1 MQRELEEVLLNKGEL
16 KRWVELDTFRYNAVV
31 YYVILL
37 CLLQTPREE
46 RNGELNASIQAFGDR
61 NFSVFLE
68 IIFKALLFIVE
79 LLKLQK
85 ILKKRGKY
93 ITLVNL
99 LTDVK
104 NHNQVI
110 YRIQVLD
117 ELSSVGNQVSLD
129 DRATVLEAMK
139 ITKNNLIQALKTDRI
154 LRQNPGFKPDRFAV
168 DLASMRSLHIQEKSS
183 EYGKLLN
190 EALQI
195 GMSLQDELEGRIFKT
210 SSKKDVNLD
219 NLEDEKSE

>member
-1 MQRELEEVLLNKGEL
+1 MQVELEEVLINKGDL
-16 KRWVELDTFRYNAVV
+16 KHWVELDSFRYHLVLA
-31 YYVILL
+31 YVILL
-37 CLLQTPREE
+37 SLIETPKFE
-46 RNGELNASIQAFGDR
+46 RKGELNASIQAFGDR
-61 NFSVFLE
+61 ALSPLLE
-68 IIFKALLFIVE
+68 IAFNFLLFIVE
-79 LLKLQK
+79 LLKLQGF
-85 ILKKRGKY
+85 LKQRGKY

-117 ELSSVGNQVSLD
+117 ELSSVGNKVSLD
-129 DRATVLEAMK
+129 DRKTVLEALK
-139 ITKNNLIQALKTDRI
+139 ITKNNLIQALKTDKI

-168 DLASMRSLHIQEKSS
+168 DLASMRSLHIQEQSS

-195 GMSLQDELEGRIFKT
+195 GVSLQDELEGRVFKAT
-210 SSKKDVNLD
+210 HEKELKPDEHKD
-219 NLEDEKSE
+219 ERSE

>member
-1 MQRELEEVLLNKGEL
+1 MQVELEEVLLNKGEL
-16 KRWVELDTFRYNAVV
+16 RRWIELDNFRYHTVV

-37 CLLQTPREE
+37 TLIETPKFE
-46 RNGELNASIQAFGDR
+46 RKGELNASIQAFGDR
-61 NFSVFLE
+61 ALSPLLE
-68 IIFKALLFIVE
+68 IAFNFLLSVVE
-79 LLKLQK
+79 LLKLQAF
-85 ILKKRGKY
+85 LKQRGKY

-117 ELSSVGNQVSLD
+117 ELSSVGNKVSLD
-129 DRATVLEAMK
+129 DRKTVLEALK
-139 ITKNNLIQALKTDRI
+139 ITKNNLIQALKTDKI

-168 DLASMRSLHIQEKSS
+168 DLASMRSLQVQEKSS
-183 EYGKLLN
+183 EYGQLLN

-195 GMSLQDELEGRIFKT
+195 GVSLQNELEGRVFNN
-210 SSKKDVNLD
+210 SSEKK
-219 NLEDEKSE
+219 SI

>member
-1 MQRELEEVLLNKGEL
+1 MEVQLEEVLLNKGEL
-16 KRWVELDTFRYNAVV
+16 KRWVELDSFRYHVAI

-37 CLLQTPREE
+37 SLIETPKTE
-46 RNGELNASIQAFGDR
+46 RKGELNASIQAFGDR
-61 NFSVFLE
+61 ALSPLLE
-68 IIFKALLFIVE
+68 IIFQGLLFLIE
-79 LLKLQK
+79 LLKLQQF
-85 ILKKRGKY
+85 LKQKGKS
-93 ITLVNL
+93 ITLISL

-129 DRATVLEAMK
+129 DRATVLEALK
-139 ITKNNLIQALKTDRI
+139 ITKENLIQALKTDRI
-154 LRQNPGFKPDRFAV
+154 LRDNPGFKPDRFAV
-168 DLASMRSLHIQEKSS
+168 DLASMRSLHIQEQSS

-195 GMSLQDELEGRIFKT
+195 GVSLQDELEGRIFKT

>member
-1 MQRELEEVLLNKGEL
+1 MQVELEEVLLNKGEL
-16 KRWVELDTFRYNAVV
+16 KRWVELDSFRYNALV
-31 YYVILL
+31 YYVIILSL
-37 CLLQTPREE
+37 IETPETE
-46 RNGELNASIQAFGDR
+46 RKGELNASIQAFGDR
-61 NFSVFLE
+61 DLSPFLE
-68 IIFKALLFIVE
+68 ILFKLLLFLVE
-79 LLKLQK
+79 LLKLQEF
-85 ILKKRGKY
+85 LKKRGKN

-99 LTDVK
+99 FTDVK

-110 YRIQVLD
+110 YQIQVLD

-129 DRATVLEAMK
+129 DRATVLEALK
-139 ITKNNLIQALKTDRI
+139 ITKENLIQALKTDRI
-154 LRQNPGFKPDRFAV
+154 LRHNPGFKPDRFAV
-168 DLASMRSLHIQEKSS
+168 DLASMRSLHIQEQSS

-195 GMSLQDELEGRIFKT
+195 GVSLQDELEGRIFKA